1 MKRIS
6 PSYLLESATTLSHWK
21 ERTMADLVR
30 FGVSIPDDLL
40 EKFDVLISQ
49 KGYTNRSE
57 AIRDLIRDRLV
68 EDQWS
73 ESEHEVVGTVTVVYN
88 HEQSELAQKLT
99 EIQHRNHDLIISG
112 VHVHLDHHNCLEVLI
127 MRGPSDEVKKT
138 GELLAST
145 RGVKHGKITMTTTGK
160 ELD

>member
-1 MKRIS
+1 MLI
-6 PSYLLESATTLSHWK
+6 PIAIPHK
-21 ERTMADLVR
+21 ERAESLGKETTMADLVR

-40 EKFDVLISQ
+40 EKFDVLISE

-73 ESEHEVVGTVTVVYN
+73 ESEHVVVGTVTVVYN
-88 HEQSELAQKLT
+88 HEQSELAQRLT
-99 EIQHRNHDLIISG
+99 EIQHQKHDLIISS
-112 VHVHLDHHNCLEVLI
+112 VHIHLDAHNCLEVLI
-127 MRGPSDEVKKT
+127 MKGGSAEVRKA
-138 GELLAST
+138 GEVLIST
-145 RGVKHGKITMTTTGK
+145 RGVKHGKITMTTTGQ

>member
-1 MKRIS
+1 
-6 PSYLLESATTLSHWK
+6 
-21 ERTMADLVR
+21 MADLVR

-40 EKFDVLISQ
+40 EKFDALISH

-73 ESEHEVVGTVTVVYN
+73 GSESVVVGTATVVYN
-88 HEQSELAQKLT
+88 HEQSDLAQKLT
-99 EIQHRNHDLIISG
+99 EIQHKNHELIISA
-112 VHVHLDHHNCLEVLI
+112 VHVHLDAHNCLEVLI
-127 MRGPSDEVKKT
+127 MRGNSDEVKKA
-138 GELLAST
+138 GELLIST

>member
-1 MKRIS
+1 
-6 PSYLLESATTLSHWK
+6 
-21 ERTMADLVR
+21 MADLVR

-49 KGYTNRSE
+49 RGYTNRSE

-88 HEQSELAQKLT
+88 HEQSDLAQKLT
-99 EIQHRNHDLIISG
+99 EIQHRKHDLIISA

-127 MRGPSDEVKKT
+127 MRGASDEVKKT
-138 GELLAST
+138 GQLLIST
-145 RGVKHGKITMTTTGK
+145 RGVKHGKITMTTTGS

>member
-1 MKRIS
+1 MS
-6 PSYLLESATTLSHWK
+6 
-21 ERTMADLVR
+21 DLIR

-40 EKFDVLISQ
+40 GKFDVLISE

-73 ESEHEVVGTVTVVYN
+73 ESESEVVGTVTVVYN
-88 HEQSELAQKLT
+88 HEQSDLAQKLT
-99 EIQHRNHDLIISG
+99 EIQHKKHDLIVSA
-112 VHVHLDHHNCLEVLI
+112 VHVHLDEHNCLEVLI
-127 MRGPSDEVKKT
+127 MRGNA
-138 GELLAST
+138 GEMRKAGDLLIST
-145 RGVKHGKITMTTTGK
+145 RGVKHGKMTMTTTGK

>member
-1 MKRIS
+1 
-6 PSYLLESATTLSHWK
+6 
-21 ERTMADLVR
+21 MADLVR

-40 EKFDVLISQ
+40 GKFDNLISE

-73 ESEHEVVGTVTVVYN
+73 ESDHEVVGTVTVVYN

-99 EIQHRNHDLIISG
+99 EIQHKKHDLIVSS
-112 VHVHLDHHNCLEVLI
+112 VHVHLDSHNCLEVLI
-127 MRGPSDEVKKT
+127 MRGFAEEVKRA
-138 GELLAST
+138 GELLIST
-145 RGVKHGKITMTTTGK
+145 RGVKHGKITMTTTGR
-160 ELD
+160 EID

>member
-1 MKRIS
+1 
-6 PSYLLESATTLSHWK
+6 
-21 ERTMADLVR
+21 MADLVR

-40 EKFDVLISQ
+40 EKFDDLISH

-68 EDQWS
+68 EIQWS
-73 ESEHEVVGTVTVVYN
+73 ETDDEVVGTVTVVYN
-88 HEQSELAQKLT
+88 HEQSDLAQKLT
-99 EIQHRNHDLIISG
+99 EIQHKRHELIVSG
-112 VHVHLDHHNCLEVLI
+112 VHVHLDAHNCLEVLI
-127 MRGPSDEVKKT
+127 MRGPAEEVKKS
-138 GELLAST
+138 GELLIST